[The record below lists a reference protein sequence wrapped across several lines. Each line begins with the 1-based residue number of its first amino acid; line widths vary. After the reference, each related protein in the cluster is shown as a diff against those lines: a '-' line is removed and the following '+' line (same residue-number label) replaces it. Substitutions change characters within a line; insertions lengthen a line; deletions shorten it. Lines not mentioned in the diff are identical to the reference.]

1 MPTTIDFERVFQR
14 DGLTLKLYR
23 GEGMALLAFDLDAS
37 RATPDFV
44 GFAIEVKSP
53 RESDWS
59 PLRNRLRFDGAPDH
73 PNHRY
78 SSLDAPFQK
87 FRWIHVPT
95 RVLRGDYAYR
105 VTARYMR
112 PDGSLLSGASV
123 MGAISLDPV
132 TISGFV
138 NVGFTRAFASSQAY
152 SEKDWPNKEDIL
164 PPPEL
169 KGIAELRHPVADFQ
183 PHYEWLGFEARRLLF
198 NLLEAC
204 YVDEELT
211 VDAMIYECREP
222 AVLEWLEKLGPRLR
236 ALVDDHGEHGEE
248 TSPES
253 ESVQRLIAA
262 GATVARTHFKRQQHN
277 KVLIVKRNGVPVR
290 VLAGSTNF
298 SLRGLY
304 IQANNVL
311 VFEDEGIAKL
321 YADVFDAYWSEPNK
335 FDDHLLSQRWHVGRD
350 APDSRFSF
358 CFSPHQEESLSLDP
372 VAKAIKEAESS
383 VLYAVVFLPQLT
395 GSVRDAL
402 EALTSRS
409 LFSYGVAQRTGSLT
423 VNKPDGSRG
432 LLPFAYIGA
441 NAPEPFKR
449 EWSGGDGN
457 MVHHKFVVTDF
468 NGARPKV
475 FTGSSNL
482 AAGGERE
489 NGDHVVMIEDR
500 KVAIAYAIEALRL
513 FDHFHFRVRLK
524 EGETNVERI
533 TLAKPPAT
541 PNDNPWF
548 AAYYRLENVKERD
561 RKLFAASGQ

>member
-1 MPTTIDFERVFQR
+1 MATIVDFERVFQR

-23 GEGMALLAFDLDAS
+23 GEGMALLAFDLDVN

-44 GFAIEVKSP
+44 GFAIEFKPPKSH
-53 RESDWS
+53 DWF
-59 PLRNRLRFDGAPDH
+59 PLLNRLRFDGAPEH

-87 FRWIHVPT
+87 FRWTHVPT
-95 RVLRGDYAYR
+95 QVVRGDYAYR

-112 PDGSLLSGASV
+112 PDGSLTSGASV

-132 TISGFV
+132 TISGLV

-152 SEKDWPNKEDIL
+152 AEKDWPNKEGIL

-169 KGIAELRHPVADFQ
+169 KGIAELSHPVADFQ
-183 PHYEWLGFEARRLLF
+183 PHYEWLGFEVRRLLF

-204 YVDEELT
+204 FVDEELT

-222 AVLEWLEKLGPRLR
+222 AVLGWFEKLGGRLR
-236 ALVDDHGEHGEE
+236 ALIDDHGESGDDA
-248 TSPES
+248 SPES
-253 ESVQRLIAA
+253 ESARRLEAA
-262 GATVARTHFKRQQHN
+262 GATVRRTHFKRQQHN
-277 KVLIVKRNGVPVR
+277 KVLVVKRKGVPVR

-311 VFEDEGIAKL
+311 LFEDKDIAKL
-321 YADVFDAYWSEPNK
+321 YADVFDAYWDKPKK
-335 FDDHLLSQRWHVGRD
+335 FHEHPLSQQWHVGRD
-350 APDSRFSF
+350 QPDSRFSF
-358 CFSPHQEESLSLDP
+358 CFSPHQDESLSLDP
-372 VAKAIKEAESS
+372 VAKAIQEAESS

-402 EALTSRS
+402 EDLTKRP

-423 VNKPDGSRG
+423 MTKPDGSRG

-449 EWSGGDGN
+449 EWSGGEGN

-468 NGARPKV
+468 NGTRPKV

-489 NGDHVVMIEDR
+489 NGDNLVMIEDR

-524 EGETNVERI
+524 EGETKAERM
-533 TLAKPPAT
+533 TLAKPPETAKHNT
-541 PNDNPWF
+541 WF
-548 AAYYRLENVKERD
+548 AAYYRLGHVKDRD
-561 RKLFAASGQ
+561 RKLFAG

>member
-1 MPTTIDFERVFQR
+1 MPTTVDFERAFQR

-23 GEGMALLAFDLDAS
+23 GEGMALLAFDLDPAQ
-37 RATPDFV
+37 ATPDFV
-44 GFAIEVKSP
+44 GFAVEFKPP
-53 RESDWS
+53 REYDWF
-59 PLRNRLRFDGAPDH
+59 PLPNRLRFDGAPAH

-87 FRWIHVPT
+87 FRWVHVPSKI
-95 RVLRGDYAYR
+95 VRGDYAYR

-112 PDGSLLSGASV
+112 PDGSLTSGASV
-123 MGAISLDPV
+123 MGAISLDPI

-138 NVGFTRAFASSQAY
+138 NVGFTRGFASSQAY
-152 SEKDWPNKEDIL
+152 AEKDWPNKEGIL

-169 KGIAELRHPVADFQ
+169 KGIAELAHPVANFQ

-198 NLLEAC
+198 DLLEAC
-204 YVDEELT
+204 FVDEELT
-211 VDAMIYECREP
+211 VEAMIYECREP
-222 AVLEWLEKLGPRLR
+222 AVLEWFEKLGPRLR
-236 ALVDDHGEHGEE
+236 ALIDDHDEIGDD

-253 ESVQRLIAA
+253 ESERRLIAA
-262 GATVARTHFKRQQHN
+262 GAQVKRTHFKRQQHN
-277 KVLIVKRNGVPVR
+277 KVVIVKRDGVPVR
-290 VLAGSTNF
+290 ALAGSTNF

-304 IQANNVL
+304 IQANNML
-311 VFEDEGIAKL
+311 VFEDAGIAKL
-321 YADVFDAYWSEPNK
+321 YAEVFDAYWNNPKK
-335 FDDHLLSQRWHVGRD
+335 FHEHPLSQQWHVGRD
-350 APDSRFSF
+350 APESRFSF
-358 CFSPHQEESLSLDP
+358 CFSPHQSEALSLDP
-372 VAKAIKEAESS
+372 VAQAIREAESS

-395 GSVRDAL
+395 GAVKNAIEDL
-402 EALTSRS
+402 NNRS
-409 LFSYGVAQRTGSLT
+409 LFSYGVAQRTGSLA

-449 EWSGGDGN
+449 EWSGGEGN

-468 NGARPKV
+468 NGAHPKV

-489 NGDHVVMIEDR
+489 NGDHIVMIEDR

-524 EGETNVERI
+524 EGETKAQRM
-533 TLAKPPAT
+533 TLAKPPASAK
-541 PNDNPWF
+541 DKPWF
-548 AAYYRLENVKERD
+548 ASYYLAGHVKQRD
-561 RKLFAASGQ
+561 RTLFAG

>member
-1 MPTTIDFERVFQR
+1 MATIVDFERVFQR

-23 GEGMALLAFDLDAS
+23 GEGMALLAFDLDPAQ
-37 RATPDFV
+37 ATRDFV
-44 GFAIEVKSP
+44 GFAVEFKPP
-53 RESDWS
+53 RAYEWF
-59 PLRNRLRFDGAPDH
+59 PLPNRLRFEGAPAH

-87 FRWIHVPT
+87 FRWIHVPSK
-95 RVLRGDYAYR
+95 VVRGDYAYR
-105 VTARYMR
+105 VTARYMQ
-112 PDGSLLSGASV
+112 PDGSLVSGASV

-138 NVGFTRAFASSQAY
+138 NVGFTRGFASSQAY
-152 SEKDWPNKEDIL
+152 AEKDWPNKEGIL

-169 KGIAELRHPVADFQ
+169 KGIAELTHPVANFQ

-198 NLLEAC
+198 DLLEAC
-204 YVDEELT
+204 FVDEELT
-211 VDAMIYECREP
+211 VEAMIYECREP
-222 AVLEWLEKLGPRLR
+222 AVLTALEKLGPRLR
-236 ALVDDHGEHGEE
+236 VLMDDHGEMGDDA
-248 TSPES
+248 SPES
-253 ESVQRLIAA
+253 ESARRLVAA
-262 GATVARTHFKRQQHN
+262 GAEVKRTHFKRQQHN

-290 VLAGSTNF
+290 ALAGSTNF

-311 VFEDEGIAKL
+311 LFEDKNIATR
-321 YADVFDAYWSEPNK
+321 YADVFAAYWSNPKK
-335 FDDHLLSQRWHVGRD
+335 FHEHPLSQQWHVGRD
-350 APDSRFSF
+350 TPESRFSF
-358 CFSPHQEESLSLDP
+358 CFSPRRDEALSLDP
-372 VAKAIKEAESS
+372 VAQAIREAESS

-395 GSVRDAL
+395 GAVKNAIEDL
-402 EALTSRS
+402 NNRS

-449 EWSGGDGN
+449 EWSGGEGN

-489 NGDHVVMIEDR
+489 NGDNLVMIEDR

-513 FDHFHFRVRLK
+513 FDHFHFRARLK
-524 EGETNVERI
+524 EGETQVERM
-533 TLAKPPAT
+533 TLAKPPST
-541 PNDNPWF
+541 PTGKTWF
-548 AAYYRLENVKERD
+548 AAYYRTGHVKERD
-561 RKLFAASGQ
+561 RRLFAGSC

>member
-1 MPTTIDFERVFQR
+1 MPTVVDFERVFER
-14 DGLTLKLYR
+14 DGLRLKLYR
-23 GEGMALLAFDLDAS
+23 GEGMALLAFDLDPAQ
-37 RATPDFV
+37 ATPDFV
-44 GFAIEVKSP
+44 GFAVESKPP
-53 RESDWS
+53 REYEWF
-59 PLRNRLRFDGAPDH
+59 PLRNRLRFDGAPAH

-87 FRWIHVPT
+87 FRWVHVPSQM
-95 RVLRGDYAYR
+95 VRGDYAYR

-112 PDGSLLSGASV
+112 PDGSLFSGAQV

-132 TISGFV
+132 TVSSFF
-138 NVGFTRAFASSQAY
+138 NVGFTRGFASSQAY
-152 SEKDWPNKEDIL
+152 AEKDWPNKEGIL

-169 KGIAELRHPVADFQ
+169 KGIAELSHPVANFQ

-198 NLLEAC
+198 DLLEAC
-204 YVDEELT
+204 FVDEELT
-211 VDAMIYECREP
+211 VEAMIYECREP
-222 AVLEWLEKLGPRLR
+222 ALLEWFEKLGPRLR
-236 ALVDDHGEHGEE
+236 ALMDDHGEIGEE

-253 ESVQRLIAA
+253 ESARRLIAA
-262 GATVARTHFKRQQHN
+262 GAEVKRTHFKRQQHN
-277 KVLIVKRNGVPVR
+277 KVVIVKRNGVPVR

-304 IQANNVL
+304 IQANNMM
-311 VFEDEGIAKL
+311 VFEDKNIARL
-321 YADVFDAYWSEPNK
+321 YADVFDAYWNNPKK
-335 FDDHLLSQRWHVGRD
+335 FHEHPLSQQWHVGRD
-350 APDSRFSF
+350 TPESRFSF
-358 CFSPHQEESLSLDP
+358 CFSPHQSEALSLDP
-372 VAKAIKEAESS
+372 VAQAIREAESS

-395 GSVRDAL
+395 GAVKNAIEEL
-402 EALTSRS
+402 NNRS

-423 VNKPDGSRG
+423 VNKPDGSRS

-449 EWSGGDGN
+449 EWSGGEGN

-468 NGARPKV
+468 NGAHPKV

-489 NGDHVVMIEDR
+489 NGDHIVMIEDR

-524 EGETNVERI
+524 EGETAVARM
-533 TLAKPPAT
+533 TLAKPPASA
-541 PNDNPWF
+541 NDKPWF
-548 AAYYRLENVKERD
+548 ASYYLAGHVKERD
-561 RKLFAASGQ
+561 RTLFAG